1 MVLTVSVTE
10 GSCWLLVRE
19 DGKNGV
25 ELFAGTLSA
34 GSEETFEGS
43 KRYWMTVGKPEVL
56 ALSINGVAHT
66 LEEPEGFFVVTE
78 AGVERTE

>member
-1 MVLTVSVTE
+1 VVLTVSVTE